1 MAPIVESLKALAAK
15 ILSETAAEIP
25 GETVVEVIDYI
36 TANYTPPAA
45 G

>member
-1 MAPIVESLKALAAK
+1 MPPIIESLKALAAK
-15 ILSETAAEIP
+15 ILNKSAAEIP